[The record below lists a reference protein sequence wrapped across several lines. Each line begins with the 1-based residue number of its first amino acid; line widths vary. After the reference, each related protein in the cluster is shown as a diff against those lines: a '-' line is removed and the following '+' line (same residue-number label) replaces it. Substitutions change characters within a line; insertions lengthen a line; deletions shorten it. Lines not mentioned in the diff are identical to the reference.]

1 MDAIP
6 ADMIAERRL
15 GHMEIKKT
23 ADGAKTVISVTGRVD
38 TTTAPEL
45 ETGLALDGSEAL
57 TLDLSGV
64 PYMSSAGLRCLL
76 AAQKRMMAGGG
87 SMTIVGIQP
96 AVREVL
102 DITGMSGILTLGD

>member
-1 MDAIP
+1 MV
-6 ADMIAERRL
+6 IA
-15 GHMEIKKT
+15 KKT
-23 ADGAKTVISVTGRVD
+23 EGDRMIIAVTGRVD

-45 ETGLALDGSEAL
+45 DAGLKLAGKETL

-76 AAQKRMMAGGG
+76 TAQKTMMAGGG
-87 SMTIVGIQP
+87 SMTIVGVQA

-102 DITGMSGILTLGD
+102 DITGFSSILTLA

>member
-1 MDAIP
+1 MD
-6 ADMIAERRL
+6 IA
-15 GHMEIKKT
+15 KKT
-23 ADGAKTVISVTGRVD
+23 EGGRTIISVTGRVD

-45 ETGLALDGSEAL
+45 DAGLKLEGTETL

-76 AAQKRMMAGGG
+76 TAQKTMMVGGG
-87 SMTIVGIQP
+87 SMTIVGVQP

-102 DITGMSGILTLGD
+102 DITGFSGILTLA

>member
-1 MDAIP
+1 
-6 ADMIAERRL
+6 
-15 GHMEIKKT
+15 MEIKKT

-57 TLDLSGV
+57 MLDLSGV

-96 AVREVL
+96 AVKEVL
-102 DITGMSGILTLGD
+102 DITGMSGILAIGD

>member
-1 MDAIP
+1 MV
-6 ADMIAERRL
+6 IA
-15 GHMEIKKT
+15 KKT
-23 ADGAKTVISVTGRVD
+23 EGDRMIIAVTGRVD

-45 ETGLALDGSEAL
+45 GAGLKLAGNETL

-76 AAQKRMMAGGG
+76 TAQKTMMAGGG
-87 SMTIVGIQP
+87 SMTIVGVQA

-102 DITGMSGILTLGD
+102 DITGFSSILTLA

>member
-1 MDAIP
+1 
-6 ADMIAERRL
+6 
-15 GHMEIKKT
+15 MEISKRTEGDKT
-23 ADGAKTVISVTGRVD
+23 IIEVTGRVD

-45 ETGLALDGSEAL
+45 EAGLKLGGSETL

-76 AAQKRMMAGGG
+76 TAQKTMMAGGG
-87 SMTIVGIQP
+87 SMTVTGVQP

-102 DITGMSGILTLGD
+102 DITGFSSILTIA

>member
-1 MDAIP
+1 MDIS
-6 ADMIAERRL
+6 R
-15 GHMEIKKT
+15 KT
-23 ADGAKTVISVTGRVD
+23 DGGRTVISVTGRVD

-45 ETGLALDGSEAL
+45 DVGLKLEGSETV

-76 AAQKRMMAGGG
+76 VAQKKMMAGGG
-87 SMTIVGIQP
+87 SLTIAGLQP

-102 DITGMSGILTLGD
+102 DITGFSSILTLA

>member
-1 MDAIP
+1 MV
-6 ADMIAERRL
+6 IA
-15 GHMEIKKT
+15 KKT
-23 ADGAKTVISVTGRVD
+23 EGDRMIIAVTGRVD

-45 ETGLALDGSEAL
+45 DAGLKLAGNETL

-76 AAQKRMMAGGG
+76 TAQKTMMAGGG
-87 SMTIVGIQP
+87 SITIVGVQA

-102 DITGMSGILTLGD
+102 DITGFSSILTLA

>member
-1 MDAIP
+1 MV
-6 ADMIAERRL
+6 IA
-15 GHMEIKKT
+15 KKT
-23 ADGAKTVISVTGRVD
+23 ERDRMIIAVTGRVD

-45 ETGLALDGSEAL
+45 DAGLKLAGNETL

-76 AAQKRMMAGGG
+76 TAQKTMMAGGG
-87 SMTIVGIQP
+87 SITIVGVQA

-102 DITGMSGILTLGD
+102 DITGFSSILTLA

>member
-1 MDAIP
+1 MD
-6 ADMIAERRL
+6 IAKRTEGGR
-15 GHMEIKKT
+15 
-23 ADGAKTVISVTGRVD
+23 TVISVTGRVD

-45 ETGLALDGSEAL
+45 DAGLKLEGTETL

-76 AAQKRMMAGGG
+76 TAQKTMMVGGG
-87 SMTIVGIQP
+87 SMTIVGVQP

-102 DITGMSGILTLGD
+102 DITGFSGILTLA